1 MGKRYNPFPDP
12 KKGKGRM
19 VLKKPAGVKSASWSK
34 VPYQRH
40 KLGGGFLRKDQT
52 KWRRNIQQL
61 LKATDNQILD
71 MLMKDKFLPN
81 WEGCV
86 CPFCNEGVLG
96 PLSDR
101 PSRDTKAYRCN
112 KKNCQKYVSPAHLHP
127 LFTVLRGPEGHSLQV
142 QATALLLRLAGVP
155 LATIHLL
162 TNINHKAIERLNSNL
177 NFLRGG
183 HVTQVEKTIKFG
195 GAPKAWRDVEV
206 DEACFDKR
214 TLKPWEQ
221 TEKDAQQG
229 KNTEWEQWGGLVQR
243 GCPKSLVLFKLRPAI
258 TVPRAPG
265 PGAIRKVDWTP
276 VAQKWLNNRRVI
288 LHSDSARSYRSK
300 VDGVLHDAVVHK
312 KRRVKK
318 GNKWVWVKPVYVKIS
333 AHKLPDGTVI
343 KTKGGTQIIDR
354 AWRFI
359 KDRLRLNQ
367 HGKASSKQLAA
378 QIRSEVHS
386 TSTGTATRIC
396 GYAQASSWMS
406 TCEALSPSLSARGSA
421 RLGSLL
427 LAYEHRLA

>member
-71 MLMKDKFLPN
+71 MLMKDKFLQN

-86 CPFCNEGVLG
+86 CPFCNKGVLG

-177 NFLRGG
+177 NFLRSG

-221 TEKDAQQG
+221 TKKDAQQG

-265 PGAIRKVDWTP
+265 PGAIRKVDWTTWELDA
-276 VAQKWLNNRRVI
+276 VSKACKRCDGRSVLQRGRSSTETWECLANIRWSWFQARRC
-288 LHSDSARSYRSK
+288 SYARSS
-300 VDGVLHDAVVHK
+300 DPSLADPLA
-312 KRRVKK
+312 
-318 GNKWVWVKPVYVKIS
+318 
-333 AHKLPDGTVI
+333 
-343 KTKGGTQIIDR
+343 
-354 AWRFI
+354 
-359 KDRLRLNQ
+359 LRLGDN
-367 HGKASSKQLAA
+367 ASHVLIQELACAYPQILVAVPVLVLCTTDLGCQL
-378 QIRSEVHS
+378 
-386 TSTGTATRIC
+386 
-396 GYAQASSWMS
+396 
-406 TCEALSPSLSARGSA
+406 
-421 RLGSLL
+421 LGGC
-427 LAYEHRLA
+427 LAMLV